1 MSQPPTQQECLNSTD
16 LQPQH
21 CKVVTYIHTHMEVD
35 MEMRGTTNAE
45 WYEVREGSLVEVQ
58 WAVRWVGDDLWW
70 EGFVE
75 QVSFKSGMEER
86 GSYGDGG
93 DR

>member
-1 MSQPPTQQECLNSTD
+1 MVSSTESM
-16 LQPQH
+16 
-21 CKVVTYIHTHMEVD
+21 K
-35 MEMRGTTNAE
+35 A
-45 WYEVREGSLVEVQ
+45 VQ
-58 WAVRWVGDDLWW
+58 LAIRWVGEDLWW

-86 GSYGDGG
+86 GSDGRFDVC